1 MLQIANFLWYDT
13 TIITTKRKKQILLWV
28 LIAVLLIGAAAAAF
42 VLLRPKKPD
51 AKALLEE
58 ADSLTKQN
66 LCLMAL
72 LEEESENTAYQEHLL
87 ANYATLGADPLT
99 LYALEQKYGIQAAPA
114 AQTAPEQA
122 GALLNR
128 GGIAEMPN
136 YKNSYSVAQGADT
149 TYYATDEGIYA
160 DYCGLKQRI
169 AAIGASHLIAAENG
183 LYYLNDVQRKVQY
196 IARDGHKIETI
207 SPMDAV
213 SFAFFGDALWIID
226 TNYDLYCD
234 GRKIKTEHKVRALAA
249 ASDALYASC
258 NDESGAAMGVLSID
272 QNGAASMALPSKA
285 LSIFGGE
292 DGCLYYIHDFG
303 LPMRYQ
309 PATKEASFLSE
320 KKAIAVTYEQQAVYI
335 LNEKGKVKKIKVTD

>member
-1 MLQIANFLWYDT
+1 MVKIE
-13 TIITTKRKKQILLWV
+13 RKKQILLWV
-28 LIAVLLIGAAAAAF
+28 LILALLIGGAAAAF

-72 LEEESENTAYQEHLL
+72 LEEEPENTAYQEQLL

-99 LYALEQKYGIQAAPA
+99 LYALEQKYGIQAEPA
-114 AQTAPEQA
+114 AQTAPEEA

-128 GGIAEMPN
+128 GGIAGMPD

-149 TYYATDEGIYA
+149 TYYATADGIYT
-160 DYCGLKQRI
+160 DYCGLKQQI

-183 LYYLNDVQRKVQY
+183 LYYLNDVQQKVQY
-196 IARDGHKIETI
+196 IARDGHKIETL
-207 SPMDAV
+207 SPIDAI

-226 TNYDLYCD
+226 TNNDLYRD
-234 GRKIKTEHKVRALAA
+234 GTKIETEHKVRALAA
-249 ASDALYASC
+249 APDTLYAAC
-258 NDESGAAMGVLSID
+258 NDESGAAMGVLAID
-272 QNGAASMALPSKA
+272 QSGAASMALPSPA

-292 DGCLYYIHDFG
+292 DGCLYYINEFG

-335 LNEKGKVKKIKVTD
+335 LNEKGKVQQIH